1 MENTLSFIA
10 LWRDGQTDGDEVLHL
25 FTKDAHQKIP
35 FPKIATITNNVEEFL
50 PQIVQFLPAK
60 NDHSRW
66 VLLLEPS
73 LPESWI
79 HLNWE
84 TLKLQGQPVS
94 SHALVVR
101 SAIWNKDKS
110 QTKKTNRF
118 FLDLFPQSEFSFG
131 SELQPLIKSGVLRKG
146 RINLLQEQMSEASDI
161 LIMAHG
167 RACGLVNA
175 DDNRFEIPVSHPM
188 PSRIW
193 LLACGVN
200 GAMNKL
206 AQQLLEQG
214 CHTVIAATSQISAPE
229 IQQFVENMLDDERIN
244 KADIS
249 WLSKIERATNGEGSL
264 RSLTV
269 WGSIDLETTSCS
281 KWNKLTWDIEH
292 GDWCQ
297 PPLNDVTT
305 SATFIAAYEQAMSA
319 QAWPQTRKWMV
330 TPLLWLA
337 EIHHHPALEQLT
349 IEVGDLKTP
358 EAIRGHLLAARRVG
372 NYPQMARYL
381 SLGLNIPDLTEK
393 EKSDYLGDLAN
404 LYIDLNLPE
413 SAAAAI
419 SLHEDCD
426 LDDPKE
432 GSEAYFRRLDWKAR
446 TEARSGKLYNALSLM
461 TAKRKKAKT
470 DTGRELAWQLY
481 LASWGF
487 IAEQVPMETLNKF
500 AEEIAKRLESV
511 SVEDV
516 GYGNETIAYLLRA
529 IAVYTWATKD
539 AEHLSIV
546 KKWLVHAEKRLT
558 DDDPGPWAYTI
569 IFLYL
574 QKAASIESYE
584 QALCALERAKYTLE
598 VAFLSG
604 FGNRDFQYCRLL
616 EKFQNRRHDVLVKAN
631 NFGDKKNATIIDE
644 SALRI
649 DDENNSMFSPKR
661 AALLGTLPL

>member
-25 FTKDAHQKIP
+25 FTKDAHQKIQ

-84 TLKLQGQPVS
+84 TLKLQGQPLS

-101 SAIWNKDKS
+101 NAIWHKDKS
-110 QTKKTNRF
+110 HTKKTIRF
-118 FLDLFPQSEFSFG
+118 FLDLFPQNILSFG
-131 SELQPLIKSGVLRKG
+131 SELQPLIKSGALRKG

-175 DDNRFEIPVSHPM
+175 DGNSFEIPISHPM

-229 IQQFVENMLDDERIN
+229 IKQFVENMLDDGRIN
-244 KADIS
+244 KVDIS
-249 WLSKIERATNGEGSL
+249 WLSKIERATNREGSL

-269 WGSIDLETTSCS
+269 WGNVNLETTSCS

-349 IEVGDLKTP
+349 IEVGDHKTP

-381 SLGLNIPDLTEK
+381 SLGLNIPDLIEK

-419 SLHEDCD
+419 LLHEDCH
-426 LDDPKE
+426 LDDPKDR
-432 GSEAYFRRLDWKAR
+432 SEADFRRLDWKAR
-446 TEARSGKLYNALSLM
+446 TEARRGKLHNALSIM
-461 TAKRKKAKT
+461 TAKRKKAKP

-487 IAEQVPMETLNKF
+487 IAEQVPSETLNKF
-500 AEEIAKRLESV
+500 AKEVTEKLESV
-511 SVEDV
+511 SIEDV
-516 GYGNETIAYLLRA
+516 GHGNETVAYLLRA
-529 IAVYTWATKD
+529 LAVYTWATKD
-539 AEHLSIV
+539 EERLNIV
-546 KKWLVHAEKRLT
+546 KKWLIHAENRLT
-558 DDDPGPWAYTI
+558 DDDPGPWAYMI
-569 IFLYL
+569 IYLYF
-574 QKAASIESYE
+574 QNATSIENYE
-584 QALCALERAKYTLE
+584 QALCALERAHYNLE
-598 VAFLSG
+598 AAFLSG
-604 FGNRDFQYCRLL
+604 FVKRDHHYCTLL
-616 EKFQNRRHDVLVKAN
+616 ENFQRRRIEVTSRLNHFLELKIVTLTN
-631 NFGDKKNATIIDE
+631 E
-644 SALRI
+644 CSLR
-649 DDENNSMFSPKR
+649 EKTETFSEHLPKYLAR
-661 AALLGTLPL
+661 CGIFPL